1 MIIERKEDLVLVE
14 VESYIEKMIEKY
26 YNAFLGDRGVVGNG
40 EIYDQ
45 TGRQPGRAGE
55 EVGSIDQL
63 DIGR

>member
-1 MIIERKEDLVLVE
+1 MITKRKEEIRDE
-14 VESYIEKMIEKY
+14 ESKKFIEMMVEKY
-26 YNAFLGDRGVVGNG
+26 YNAFFVDRGVGNG